1 MKKIYF
7 LFSLFFFCINIVF
20 AQNFDIS
27 GKNVILYNMN
37 DYEIIYSKNAEE
49 KTQIASLTKIM
60 TTIVGIENIEDLN
73 KNITF
78 TEKDFEGTVGYSKA
92 GFKVNDEATY
102 LDLLYGIILPSGAD
116 AVNALVNN
124 TLGYDEFIKKM
135 NELAKK
141 IGMNNSHFSNPI
153 GKDDEQ
159 NYSTAKDLSL
169 LLKYALNNKLFKTIF
184 TTKEYTTSNGLNL
197 KSTLNSYSNILDTNK
212 IDGAKSGFTKNAG
225 RCLASITNLNDV
237 SYLLVVINS
246 STEFP
251 YNAIKDTLSI
261 YDYYSNNYN
270 YQNIINETT
279 VIANIPIKLSKE
291 KNYEVTGHEKISKYL
306 KNDTKITYE
315 YDGTDEIKFNTKKG
329 ATIGTVK
336 IFADDNLLTTSEVF
350 LEKDISY
357 YPIINYILIF
367 VGIIVFLLIFK
378 KKKRRKKRRVHR

>member
-329 ATIGTVK
+329 ASIGTVK

>member
-20 AQNFDIS
+20 AQNFDTS

-184 TTKEYTTSNGLNL
+184 TTKEYTTSNGLSL

-212 IDGAKSGFTKNAG
+212 IDGAKSGFTKSAG

-261 YDYYSNNYN
+261 YDYYNENYS
-270 YQNIINETT
+270 YQNIINEKT

-306 KNDTKITYE
+306 KNDSKITYE
-315 YDGTDEIKFNTKKG
+315 YDGIDEIEFNTKKG
-329 ATIGTVK
+329 ASIGTV
-336 IFADDNLLTTSEVF
+336 
-350 LEKDISY
+350 
-357 YPIINYILIF
+357 
-367 VGIIVFLLIFK
+367 
-378 KKKRRKKRRVHR
+378 

>member
-20 AQNFDIS
+20 AQNFDTS

-184 TTKEYTTSNGLNL
+184 TTKEYTTSNGLSL

-212 IDGAKSGFTKNAG
+212 IDGAKSGFTKSAG

-261 YDYYSNNYN
+261 YDYYSNNYS
-270 YQNIINETT
+270 YQNIINEKTI
-279 VIANIPIKLSKE
+279 IANIPIKLSKE

-306 KNDTKITYE
+306 KNDSKITYE
-315 YDGTDEIKFNTKKG
+315 YDGLDEIEFNTKKG
-329 ATIGTVK
+329 TAIGTVK

-367 VGIIVFLLIFK
+367 VGIIVLLLIFK

>member
-212 IDGAKSGFTKNAG
+212 IDGAKSGFTKSAG

-329 ATIGTVK
+329 ASIGTVK

>member
-20 AQNFDIS
+20 ADNFDIS

-60 TTIVGIENIEDLN
+60 TTIVGIENIDDLN

-78 TEKDFEGTVGYSKA
+78 TEKDFEGTTGYSKA
-92 GFKVNDEATY
+92 GFKVNDKATY

-169 LLKYALNNKLFKTIF
+169 LLKYALNNELFKTVF

-212 IDGAKSGFTKNAG
+212 IDGAKSGFTKSAG

-261 YDYYSNNYN
+261 YDYYNENYS
-270 YQNIINETT
+270 YQNIINEKT

-306 KNDTKITYE
+306 KNDSKITYE
-315 YDGTDEIKFNTKKG
+315 YDGIDEIEFNTKKG
-329 ATIGTVK
+329 ASIGTVK

-367 VGIIVFLLIFK
+367 VGIIVLLLIFK
-378 KKKRRKKRRVHR
+378 KKKRRKKRRVRR

>member
-1 MKKIYF
+1 
-7 LFSLFFFCINIVF
+7 
-20 AQNFDIS
+20 
-27 GKNVILYNMN
+27 
-37 DYEIIYSKNAEE
+37 
-49 KTQIASLTKIM
+49 
-60 TTIVGIENIEDLN
+60 
-73 KNITF
+73 
-78 TEKDFEGTVGYSKA
+78 
-92 GFKVNDEATY
+92 
-102 LDLLYGIILPSGAD
+102 
-116 AVNALVNN
+116 
-124 TLGYDEFIKKM
+124 M

-159 NYSTAKDLSL
+159 NYSTAKDSSL
-169 LLKYALNNKLFKTIF
+169 LLKYALNNELFKTVF

-212 IDGAKSGFTKNAG
+212 IDGAKSGFTKSAG

-261 YDYYSNNYN
+261 YNYYSNNYS
-270 YQNIINETT
+270 YQNIINEKTI
-279 VIANIPIKLSKE
+279 IANIPIKLSKE

-329 ATIGTVK
+329 ASIGTVK
-336 IFADDNLLTTSEVF
+336 IFADNNLLTTSEVF

-367 VGIIVFLLIFK
+367 VGIIVLLLIFK
-378 KKKRRKKRRVHR
+378 KKKRRKKRRVRR

>member
-169 LLKYALNNKLFKTIF
+169 LLKYALNNELFKTVF

-212 IDGAKSGFTKNAG
+212 IDGAKSGFTKSAG

-261 YDYYSNNYN
+261 YDYYSNNYS

-306 KNDTKITYE
+306 KNDAKITYE

-329 ATIGTVK
+329 ASIGTVK
-336 IFADDNLLTTSEVF
+336 IFADNNLLTTSEVF

-367 VGIIVFLLIFK
+367 VSIIVLLLIFK
-378 KKKRRKKRRVHR
+378 KKKRRKKRRVRR